1 MNVSLYQAASALHAH
16 SQWQDVIAENLAAGS
31 VPGYKKKEITFSA
44 ISSGVTPANRTG
56 TQNLVQPHT
65 TEAVNFQPGQLRYT
79 GQPTDL
85 AIEGRGFFEVQLPNG
100 APGYTRGGE
109 FHLNAQGQLVTKSG
123 YAVLGDGGPVQ
134 MDPNNHGPI
143 TVSAAGEIHQ
153 GAEAKGALKVV
164 DFNDPTLLTPLSG
177 EYFLAQNPNLLPRE
191 IRAPQVHQ
199 GYLEG
204 ANTSPVGEMTQLIT
218 TMRLFEA
225 NQRTI
230 QTQYDRMRRA
240 LSELGNLS

>member
-31 VPGYKKKEITFSA
+31 VPGYKKKEISFSA
-44 ISSGVTPANRTG
+44 MSSGVMPANGAGNQT
-56 TQNLVQPHT
+56 LVQPRANT
-65 TEAVNFQPGQLRYT
+65 AINFQPGQLRYT
-79 GQPTDL
+79 GQPSDL

-100 APGYTRGGE
+100 ALGYTRDGE
-109 FHLNAQGQLVTKSG
+109 FHLTAQGQLVTKAG
-123 YAVLGDGGPVQ
+123 YAVLSDTGPVQ
-134 MDPNNHGPI
+134 MDPNNHSPI
-143 TVSAAGEIHQ
+143 TVSSTGEIHQ
-153 GAEAKGALKVV
+153 GAESKGSVKVV
-164 DFNDPTLLTPLSG
+164 DFNDLKLLTPISG
-177 EYFLAQNPNLLPRE
+177 EYFLAQNPNLQTQE

-204 ANTSPVGEMTQLIT
+204 ANTSPLGEMTQLIT
-218 TMRLFEA
+218 AMRLFEA

-230 QTQYDRMRRA
+230 QAQDDRMRRA